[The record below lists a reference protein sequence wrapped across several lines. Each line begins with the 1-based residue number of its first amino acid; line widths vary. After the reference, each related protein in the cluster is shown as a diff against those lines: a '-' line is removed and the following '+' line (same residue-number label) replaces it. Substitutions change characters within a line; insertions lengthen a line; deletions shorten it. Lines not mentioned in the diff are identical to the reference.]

1 MLSVFLSVSAEL
13 FSRHVPLS
21 IKSFRRVGVPTAIP
35 VLVFLRNLI
44 ASLILMCFAKSL
56 ATVASFVWNFRM
68 TLGGALVLA
77 QIWMGLELY
86 ALQGLPLSNL
96 LQQ

>member
-1 MLSVFLSVSAEL
+1 MLSVLLNFSAKLSSC
-13 FSRHVPLS
+13 HVPSS
-21 IKSFRRVGVPTAIP
+21 IRSLRRVGVPTAIP

-44 ASLILMCFAKSL
+44 ASLILICFAKSL

-68 TLGGALVLA
+68 TLDGALVLA

-86 ALQGLPLSNL
+86 TLQGLPLLNL
-96 LQQ
+96 LRQ